1 MFSRHCAATT
11 GALWLALGLLIG
23 GPVRASS
30 SCSTLTPPIGL
41 VPESPLRDISADD
54 LARLRDIGMPGYSVP
69 DQSPFTISPD
79 HKMVAFTIRQA
90 DPAANAYCQGLYVA
104 DLAKPGSARQVDE
117 GGEVIY
123 YTINDLRGLV
133 NPSGTPAIITP
144 AWSPDGQWIAY
155 LKRMD
160 HVSQI
165 WRVRVDGS
173 SAQAVTALDIDAEAI
188 AWSSDG
194 RRLIFSIRP
203 ALADLRRK
211 IDEEGRSG
219 YRQDRRIVPV
229 AGAKPF
235 PPAPVAF
242 EYRSLDL
249 ATGAIREASLDERI
263 RLEPMTAPGVQK
275 GTRALSI
282 ARVSKAWIASRY
294 PDLYRS
300 PDDLLFQNR
309 NDRAPVRC
317 AFAQCRD
324 HLVGAWL
331 SPNGREVR
339 YLRREGWAN
348 SQLALYRWMPERA
361 PSMVFRTD
369 DVLSNCQEAGG
380 LLVCGRER
388 SLEPIRLVAID
399 PVTGKSR
406 TIFDPNPEF
415 AAFRLGKVQRLY
427 WRTAYGSESFGDL
440 ILPPDHHVGER
451 HPLIVTQYTTRG
463 FLRGATGDQYP
474 ILPFAARGFA
484 VLSLD
489 RPARWAEAR
498 AKPGDPRTWEQFERE
513 NNHGWIDRR
522 NVLSSLTTG
531 LRKVE
536 DLGVVAPRRI
546 GITGTSEGA
555 MGIWFALAN
564 TQGIFAAA
572 SMGSCCMDPKSLM
585 AVGGEA
591 WAKVLQESGYPP
603 YRDRNDN
610 FWKGIS
616 LAENV
621 DRIAIPLLIQV
632 PDDEYVMALET
643 IATYRERNRPVE
655 FYVFPDEHHA
665 IWQPAHRLAMYR
677 RNLDWFERWLMSGRS
692 EQSD

>member
-1 MFSRHCAATT
+1 MFSRHNAATVSV
-11 GALWLALGLLIG
+11 LWLALGLFVG
-23 GPVRASS
+23 GPVRAST
-30 SCSTLTPPIGL
+30 SCSTLTLPIAL
-41 VPESPLRDISADD
+41 VAERPLRDISADD
-54 LARLRDIGMPGYSVP
+54 LARLRDIGMPGYFVP

-90 DPAANAYCQGLYVA
+90 DPVSNAYCQGLYVA
-104 DLAKPGSARQVDE
+104 DLKKPGSARQIDE

-144 AWSPDGQWIAY
+144 TWSPDGRWIAY
-155 LKRMD
+155 LKRAD

-165 WRVRVDGS
+165 WRVRADGS
-173 SAQAVTALDIDAEAI
+173 SAHAVTTLDIDAEAV

-194 RRLIFSIRP
+194 NYLLFSTRP
-203 ALADLRRK
+203 ALAELRRK
-211 IDEEGRSG
+211 IDEEGRAG
-219 YRQDRRIVPV
+219 YRQDGRVIPV

-242 EYRSLDL
+242 EYRSIDL
-249 ATGAIREASLDERI
+249 ATGEIREASADERF
-263 RLEPMTAPGVQK
+263 RLDPISAPSVQK
-275 GTRALSI
+275 GTQTLSI
-282 ARVSKAWIASRY
+282 VRGNKAWIASRF
-294 PDLYRS
+294 PDLYQS
-300 PDDLLFQNR
+300 PNELLFQKR

-317 AFAQCRD
+317 TLAQCRD

-331 SPNGREVR
+331 SPDGREVR

-348 SQLALYRWMPERA
+348 SQLVLYRWIPGKA
-361 PSMVFRTD
+361 PAIALRTD
-369 DVLSNCQEAGG
+369 DVLSNCQDANG
-380 LLVCGRER
+380 LLVCGRES

-399 PVTGKSR
+399 PVTGISW
-406 TIFDPNPEF
+406 TIFNPNPEF
-415 AAFRLGKVQRLY
+415 ATLRLGKVQRLY
-427 WRTAYGSESFGDL
+427 WKTAYGSESFGDL
-440 ILPPDHHVGER
+440 ILPPDHREGER

-489 RPARWAEAR
+489 RPARWAEAKAR
-498 AKPGDPRTWEQFERE
+498 VGDRRTWEQFERE
-513 NNHGWIDRR
+513 NNHDWMDRR
-522 NVLSSLTTG
+522 NVLSSLMTG
-531 LRKVE
+531 LQTVE
-536 DLGVVAPRRI
+536 KLGVVDSRRV

-564 TQGIFAAA
+564 TEGIFAAA

-585 AVGGEA
+585 AVGGQA
-591 WAKVLQESGYPP
+591 WAKVLQESGYPA

-621 DRIAIPLLIQV
+621 DRITIPLLIQV
-632 PDDEYVMALET
+632 PDDEYAMALET
-643 IATYRERNRPVE
+643 IATYREMNRPVD

-665 IWQPAHRLAMYR
+665 IWQPAHRLAIYR
-677 RNLDWFERWLMSGRS
+677 RNLDWFERWLMSGESKRI
-692 EQSD
+692 D